1 MLDFLPLTNKNIARV
16 RACYRRCTYGL
27 ADYSVGMKLMWKG
40 YFHSAVAFS
49 CGCLIVKENFGG
61 KVRFDYPVPET
72 DDADVSAA
80 LCEIERY
87 CMENYIPLAFYG
99 VPQSKVGE
107 LAARYRSVR
116 TKTSVNLDEYVYE
129 AENMMSFAGKHYS
142 GQRNHIN
149 KFRKLYPDATFRT
162 LEKKD
167 EKKIEEFFGRF
178 EYNSEKTGK
187 DAGAE
192 LRHSKTVLRRGFPWG
207 CAGCIELD
215 GKIIALSLGEICG
228 DVMVIHIEKALH
240 EYEGAYTTIVEEFAR
255 RFCGGVRYIN
265 REEDN
270 GDAGLRRSKTQY
282 RPKLRLR
289 KYDVFVDTELR
300 FWDRVPTIKTERLT
314 LGAITSADIA
324 DYNRLC
330 LDDERNKYW
339 GYDYRADCP
348 DPDEKYF
355 LRVTEEDFFTRTA
368 VNFAVRAGEK
378 FAGEVV
384 VYDFDYHGGA
394 QIGVRILPEFDG
406 RGYGKEAVAAVI
418 DRMLYDPGL
427 SVVYA
432 KCHREN
438 VKSFRMLSAVMEK
451 AGEDETFRFF
461 ERRV

>member
-1 MLDFLPLTNKNIARV
+1 MLEFLPITKKNLARV

-27 ADYSVGMKLMWKG
+27 ADYSLGMKLMWKG
-40 YFHSAVAFS
+40 FFHSAVTFS
-49 CGCLIVKENFGG
+49 HGCMIVKENFGG

-72 DDADVSAA
+72 DDADISGA
-80 LCEIERY
+80 LCEIEKY
-87 CMENYIPLAFYG
+87 CMDEYIPLAFYG
-99 VPQSKVGE
+99 VPSDKVSE

-116 TKTSVNLDEYVYE
+116 TNASGNLDEYVYD
-129 AENMMSFAGKHYS
+129 AESMMTFAGKHYS

-149 KFRKLYPDATFRT
+149 KFRKLYPDARFRT

-192 LRHSKTVLRRGFPWG
+192 LKHSQTVLRHGFDWG

-228 DVMVIHIEKALH
+228 DVMIIHIEKALH
-240 EYEGAYTTIVEEFAR
+240 EYEGAYTTIVEEFAK

-270 GDAGLRRSKTQY
+270 GDPGLRRSKTQY

-289 KYDVFVDTELR
+289 KYDVFVNTELR
-300 FWDRVPTIKTERLT
+300 EWDRIPVIKTERLT
-314 LGAITSADIA
+314 LNAITTADIPE
-324 DYNRLC
+324 YNRLC

-339 GYDYRADCP
+339 GYDYREDCA

-355 LRVTEEDFFTRTA
+355 LRVTEEDFATRTA
-368 VNFAVRAGEK
+368 VNFAVRADGV
-378 FAGEVV
+378 FVGEVV

-394 QIGVRILPEFDG
+394 QIGARVLKEFGG
-406 RGYGKEAVAAVI
+406 RGYGKEAVAAVTEKL
-418 DRMLYDPGL
+418 LYDLGL

-432 KCHREN
+432 KCHKEN
-438 VKSFRMLSAVMEK
+438 TKSFKMLSALMEK
-451 AGEDETFRFF
+451 AGEDDTFRFF